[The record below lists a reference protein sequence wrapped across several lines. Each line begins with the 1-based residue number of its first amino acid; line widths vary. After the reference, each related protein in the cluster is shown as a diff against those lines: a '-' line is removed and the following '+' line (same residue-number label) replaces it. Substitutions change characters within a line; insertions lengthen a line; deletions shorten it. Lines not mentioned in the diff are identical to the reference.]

1 MSRVGSGTHG
11 RRCRAEE
18 TAGRANAM
26 RPRVRQPYERL
37 LDKLRRRVVDGR
49 GRLDSAVR
57 RAAFAG
63 EAVPADVAAFVDKVR
78 RNAYKVVDGDV
89 GSLLAAGHSADE
101 IFELTVATALGAGLS
116 RLDAA
121 RRAMGQ
127 AG

>member
-1 MSRVGSGTHG
+1 
-11 RRCRAEE
+11 
-18 TAGRANAM
+18 M

-37 LDKLRRRVVDGR
+37 LDKLRRRAVDGR